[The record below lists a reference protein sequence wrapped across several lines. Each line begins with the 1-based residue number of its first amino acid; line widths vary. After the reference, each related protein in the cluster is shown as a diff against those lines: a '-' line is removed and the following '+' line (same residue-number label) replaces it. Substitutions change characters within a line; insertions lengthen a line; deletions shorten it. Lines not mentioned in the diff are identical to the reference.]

1 MPFHLLTVAVIC
13 VVWCVCLLLEL
24 YLKPGKQHSRADS
37 FRLTAICS
45 GSGALIGFLS
55 WLLYRNWGGIA
66 LFSLIACLVLATLV
80 IRLLYR
86 HKQTPRHSKTKQVP

>member
-13 VVWCVCLLLEL
+13 VVWCVGLLLEL

-45 GSGALIGFLS
+45 GSGASNRLS
-55 WLLYRNWGGIA
+55 L
-66 LFSLIACLVLATLV
+66 LATLQE
-80 IRLLYR
+80 LGW
-86 HKQTPRHSKTKQVP
+86 HSIVLAHCLSRTGHSSDSAAVSA